1 MQNYKNFFN
10 NLILKQI
17 NLMLI
22 ISLDIFIRLLIVL
35 LFWIIE
41 NNNKL
46 KCINKYKY

>member
-35 LFWIIE
+35 LF
-41 NNNKL
+41 
-46 KCINKYKY
+46 